1 MNRFSLVRFII
12 CIAILLCSGTLCG
25 HGQTYDLGKYRIS
38 MSEDKNGHV
47 IRRSPSVEKTVL
59 PSVYYDPT
67 AELLLFSSETALT
80 SLPVEVLDEA
90 ENVWMQETLNVEPEQ
105 VSSVSISSLPV
116 GTYAVRIWIKGQAYI
131 GEFEVE

>member
-12 CIAILLCSGTLCG
+12 CIVVLLCSGTCLY
-25 HGQTYDLGKYRIS
+25 GQTDNSYPVQFREKTS
-38 MSEDKNGHV
+38 NHDK
-47 IRRSPSVEKTVL
+47 RRSPSVEKTVL

-90 ENVWMQETLNVEPEQ
+90 ENVWMQETMTVESEQ
-105 VSSVSISSLPV
+105 VSSVSISSLPA

>member
-12 CIAILLCSGTLCG
+12 CIAILLCSGTF
-25 HGQTYDLGKYRIS
+25 
-38 MSEDKNGHV
+38 NGYSQNVQSSIQFVLVKTNKHHPQ
-47 IRRSPSVEKTVL
+47 RSPSVEKTVL

-90 ENVWMQETLNVEPEQ
+90 ENVWMQETLTIEPEQ
-105 VSSVSISSLPV
+105 VSSVSISSLPA